1 MLNKKFLFCLILG
14 IFILAMTSVSA
25 TDLNESNADLTMADD
40 VPCVNLNGRG
50 NSLLVNDN
58 ILSSN
63 VADKTDVNLTAPAV
77 EKFFNGDERFN
88 VLKINL

>member
-63 VADKTDVNLTAPAV
+63 SCLK
-77 EKFFNGDERFN
+77 
-88 VLKINL
+88 VL